1 MRRLV
6 EITRGRVGIKSL
18 EGDIIIN
25 LEEEENFQ

>member
-6 EITRGRVGIKSL
+6 EITRVRAGIKSL
-18 EGDIIIN
+18 EGDILIN